1 MPKSETSSASDK
13 TAANIHDDFF
23 RDVFETPENLIALLR
38 AGCPQALLDIIERS
52 TLHPEPARIA
62 ADRLQTRTAD
72 LVYSAKLSGSGSS
85 ARVVLLLEHKS
96 FHSRELERQLARSQ
110 FLWHLQ
116 DDFKSLIIPVAV
128 RQNAADSRASIRF
141 RDLFGTVSKPHLEA
155 LMGYALDFRR
165 LLQLVIGYICRYNRD
180 IEPQDV
186 LSLETATEEDRKR
199 VISAADA
206 FRVEGRVEGLEKVAL
221 NLLQAGMESQ
231 RVAALTELSRE
242 QVKSL
247 RSKMNSAGGQSDG

>member
-1 MPKSETSSASDK
+1 MPEPETSSASDK

-128 RQNAADSRASIRF
+128 RQHAADSRASIRF

-165 LLQLVIGYICRYNRD
+165 LLLDIHALDRTGIDIAVRAMAAVRGFGPGQWPDLVSR
-180 IEPQDV
+180 
-186 LSLETATEEDRKR
+186 
-199 VISAADA
+199 
-206 FRVEGRVEGLEKVAL
+206 
-221 NLLQAGMESQ
+221 AGMW
-231 RVAALTELSRE
+231 AAAAA
-242 QVKSL
+242 
-247 RSKMNSAGGQSDG
+247 SACCSW